1 MSLNSPIGYLS
12 KAEAGVIIGQLNFI
26 YYYLEKW
33 GYKKTIQFLKEMDDE
48 VPINTM
54 SKYLISKK
62 HKGIAGDELN
72 ILKEKLTKT
81 LYKESFKVNL
91 EKSYF
96 VTKIL
101 CIENPGI
108 IQDAICKTIVR
119 YMFEN
124 KIDLAIKQ
132 SKNNKFICN
141 WFAAYFI
148 ENLYTELNSEDSKE
162 LILNPILNEN
172 VKEMLT
178 LRNILI
184 VLKYAHHSYKKE
196 LLKFLLINFD
206 EAADI
211 IINKLK
217 DEKFKT
223 RYNIWTNDV
232 YNVINQTKKN
242 TKNKVISKLLKVI
255 NDENYRDYGFSER
268 QFNKLILVFL
278 ND

>member
-1 MSLNSPIGYLS
+1 MTLNSPIEYLS
-12 KAEAGVIIGQLNFI
+12 KGETGVIIGQLNFI
-26 YYYLEKW
+26 YYYLETW
-33 GYKKTIQFLKEMDDE
+33 GYKKTIQFLKSMDDE
-48 VPINTM
+48 IPINAM

-72 ILKEKLTKT
+72 TLKEKLKKT
-81 LYKESFKVNL
+81 LYKESFKINL

-96 VTKIL
+96 VNKIL

-108 IQDAICKTIVR
+108 IQDIICKNIVS

-124 KIDLAIKQ
+124 KIGLTVKQ
-132 SKNNKFICN
+132 SKTNKFICN

-162 LILNPILNEN
+162 LILNKILNEN

-184 VLKYAHHSYKKE
+184 ILKYAHHSYKKE
-196 LLKFLLINFD
+196 LLKFLISYFD
-206 EAADI
+206 IAADI

-217 DEKFKT
+217 DDKFKK

-242 TKNKVISKLLKVI
+242 TKNSVVGKLLKVI
-255 NDENYRDYGFSER
+255 NDENYRDYGFSEK
-268 QFNKLILVFL
+268 QFNKLILLFL